1 MGLGFSR
8 DAGCCSKRKMGEPT
22 LAPLYHKLVLFY
34 ALVGEAR
41 ILTSLRS

>member
-1 MGLGFSR
+1 LVLLKEIES
-8 DAGCCSKRKMGEPT
+8 EPT
-22 LAPLYHKLVLFY
+22 LAPLYLDLVLFY

>member
-1 MGLGFSR
+1 LLL
-8 DAGCCSKRKMGEPT
+8 KEKEGEPT

-34 ALVGEAR
+34 ALVSEAR